1 MSEKTRGIIKIRCVN
16 CGSERDLM
24 INCSDSTKAIAQEIV
39 NLLAKENCTI
49 GRADLILQFVREVIQ
64 DTSPIISV
72 QLSTGGLKV
81 SGH

>member
-16 CGSERDLM
+16 YGSERDLM

-49 GRADLILQFVREVIQ
+49 GRADLILQYVREVIQ

-72 QLSTGGLKV
+72 QLSAGGLKV